1 MMKDVVVTLTLLAA
15 LLLVVPGIACA
26 GDGKKDVVVTLPP
39 LTVTG
44 DPPLPAA
51 LVLQR
56 TPPRYALPALRR
68 DSLPAVIESIKELD

>member
-1 MMKDVVVTLTLLAA
+1 MMKTVVVTLTLLAA
-15 LLLVVPGIACA
+15 VLLVVPGVAHA
-26 GDGKKDVVVTLPP
+26 GDGKKDDVVTLPP

-56 TPPRYALPALRR
+56 TPPRYTLPALKR
-68 DSLPAVIESIKELD
+68 DSLPAVIESLKELN